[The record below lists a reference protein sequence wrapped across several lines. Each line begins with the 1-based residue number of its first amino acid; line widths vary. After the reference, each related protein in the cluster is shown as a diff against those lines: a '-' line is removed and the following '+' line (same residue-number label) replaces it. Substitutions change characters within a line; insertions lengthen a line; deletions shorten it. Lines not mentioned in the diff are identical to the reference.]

1 MYTNYMEYIQMKGQM
16 FHTGLRK
23 LLTLLI
29 VSLFGYCSLSAQETA
44 NKVSILSDAITMEEA
59 FAEIEKQTGYSIA
72 YEQSALNLKK
82 KLSLSFLTS
91 TMRHPKKISKSS
103 LQTMPISPYV
113 FLLISL
119 F

>member
-29 VSLFGYCSLSAQETA
+29 VSLFGYRSLSAQETA

-59 FAEIEKQTGYSIA
+59 LAEIEKQTGYSIA

-82 KLSLSFLTS
+82 KL
-91 TMRHPKKISKSS
+91 RH
-103 LQTMPISPYV
+103 
-113 FLLISL
+113 
-119 F
+119 